1 MKKILGL
8 CVAFML
14 SCGCVADG
22 AEKVAEEPAKPKVKE
37 AVSEFKTLSEKFGY
51 IIGMETGRSVKNL
64 NADVNM
70 DALVRGVKD
79 GLAGKEPAITQEEA
93 RAVIK
98 EIYAQAAARAKEK
111 MKENAKVAGAFLEAN
126 KKKEGVVTTDSG
138 LQYKIL
144 KKGDG
149 PKPTIDGTVTVHY
162 RGTLI
167 DGTVFDS
174 SYKRGEPATFP
185 LKGVIAGWTEALQLM
200 NVGTKCR
207 LFIPPN
213 LAYGDRGAGQ
223 VIGPNATLI
232 FEVELLSIKPKAK
245 PE

>member
-1 MKKILGL
+1 MEKILGL
-8 CVAFML
+8 CVAFVL
-14 SCGCVADG
+14 CCGGIAG
-22 AEKVAEEPAKPKVKE
+22 AAETAGEKPSEPAVKE
-37 AVSEFKTLSEKFGY
+37 TAPEFKTLSEKFGY
-51 IIGMETGRSVKNL
+51 IAGMETGRSIKNL
-64 NADVNM
+64 NATIDM
-70 DALVRGVKD
+70 KALVLGVED
-79 GLAGKEPAITQEEA
+79 GLAGKEPAIAQGAA

-98 EIYAQAAARAKEK
+98 EIYAQAAARAKERMAK
-111 MKENAKVAGAFLEAN
+111 NAKVAGAFLEAN

-138 LQYKIL
+138 LQYKIM

-149 PKPTIDGTVTVHY
+149 PKPTADDTVSVHY

-174 SYKRGEPATFP
+174 SYRRGKPATFP
-185 LKGVIAGWTEALQLM
+185 IKGVIAGWTEALQLM
-200 NVGTKCR
+200 NVGAKYR

-223 VIGPNATLI
+223 AIGPNATLI
-232 FEVELLSIKPKAK
+232 FDVELLGIKPKAK